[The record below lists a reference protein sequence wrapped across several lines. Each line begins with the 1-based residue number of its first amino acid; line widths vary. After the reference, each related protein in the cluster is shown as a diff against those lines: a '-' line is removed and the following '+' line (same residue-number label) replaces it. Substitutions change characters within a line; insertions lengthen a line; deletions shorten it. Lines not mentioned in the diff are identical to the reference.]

1 MDAKELKVNYDPS
14 ADVAYF
20 SYGEPR
26 EALSFEGEGGIVIRF
41 DPETNKV
48 VGFTV
53 VNFLRRFQKDPG
65 AFISLPTS
73 TTVSETNTRC
83 STL

>member
-1 MDAKELKVNYDPS
+1 MDEKELKVNYDPS

-26 EALSFEGEGGIVIRF
+26 EALSFEAEEGVVVRL
-41 DPETNKV
+41 DPITNKV
-48 VGFTV
+48 IGFTV

-65 AFISLPTS
+65 TFISLPTS
-73 TTVSETNTRC
+73 TVVSEPSARRA
-83 STL
+83 L